1 MSSNQTDNIH
11 IHLSDVNKLNREKV
25 FGDEKD
31 NSDCAE
37 KYIILL
43 NDTLQMKQKEDMLT
57 IHTLEQKNEELEED
71 IESLEKKNAYLKSL
85 LKNFHEMNKMNKELS
100 QNNIYIK
107 ENIEV
112 SLNFFKYRATKHLRY
127 LEGLLIIFLAI
138 FYEFY
143 PIDYAINIFIML
155 SIIVAFQES
164 TLMNLHIPI
173 FSEKEN
179 RNKEI
184 TSEIEK
190 INKAQDY
197 IHEFIDNI

>member
-1 MSSNQTDNIH
+1 MSGNQTNN

-25 FGDEKD
+25 FGDKKD

-57 IHTLEQKNEELEED
+57 IHTLEEKNEELEED

-112 SLNFFKYRATKHLRY
+112 SLRFFKYRATKHLRY
-127 LEGLLIIFLAI
+127 LEVLLIIFAAS

-143 PIDYAINIFIML
+143 PFDYAINIFMML

-164 TLMNLHIPI
+164 TLMNLHIPV

-179 RNKEI
+179 RNKKITDEI
-184 TSEIEK
+184 KK